1 MLAVDVYFYHYF
13 FVFYPFLF
21 VFGAMCM
28 LPWRR
33 ALLGIVVAQ
42 ALLSWAYLSYIHQK
56 GGTNRGEYG
65 VNYTRQ
71 GYR

>member
-1 MLAVDVYFYHYF
+1 
-13 FVFYPFLF
+13 
-21 VFGAMCM
+21 
-28 LPWRR
+28 
-33 ALLGIVVAQ
+33 
-42 ALLSWAYLSYIHQK
+42 LSYIHQK